1 MNERSFIVKSYSAIR
16 YIFSCFRES
25 SRPPDSGQAQP
36 PAAARVVVA
45 SDRGDARAKHVF
57 RGLRFRIQYCLHSV
71 MRHNRRGLR

>member
-36 PAAARVVVA
+36 LAAARVVVA
-45 SDRGDARAKHVF
+45 SDRGDAVRSMSPRFKISYPILSPQRDAK
-57 RGLRFRIQYCLHSV
+57 QPA
-71 MRHNRRGLR
+71 